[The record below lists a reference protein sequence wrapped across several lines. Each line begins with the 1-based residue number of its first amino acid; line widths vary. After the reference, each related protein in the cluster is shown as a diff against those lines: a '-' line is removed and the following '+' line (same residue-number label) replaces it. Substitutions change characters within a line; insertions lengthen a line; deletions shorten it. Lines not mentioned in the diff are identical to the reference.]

1 MTGAPRHRRRWLR
14 WSVGAVVGV
23 VVLVVAGLS
32 IDAHLTTAPAM
43 LSLPKD
49 NGAGPSRTAG
59 LATVD
64 GVWNAG
70 TGSIIGWRAQQVLV
84 GQQSTLVGRTGKVSG
99 SITISGGSVS
109 HGSFIVDM
117 AAITSSQSQSTQRS
131 VFDVTADPTAMLV
144 LTTPIALG
152 TLPAAGTVDSYPAAG
167 NLTVHG
173 VTRAVEFTVSAEH
186 LGTSISVLADIRVP
200 FADWNI
206 SVPGVPF
213 LADIQSPATVEV
225 LLVLTQGAGNPVAA
239 AS

>member
-1 MTGAPRHRRRWLR
+1 ML
-14 WSVGAVVGV
+14 VVG
-23 VVLVVAGLS
+23 GLS
-32 IDAHLTTAPAM
+32 IDAHLTTTPAM
-43 LSLPKD
+43 LSLPKGA
-49 NGAGPSRTAG
+49 GAGPSRTAS

-70 TGSIIGWRAQQVLV
+70 SGSIVGWRAQQVLV

-99 SITISGGSVS
+99 SITIAGGSVS
-109 HGSFIVDM
+109 RGSFIVDM
-117 AAITSSQSQSTQRS
+117 AAITSNQSQSTQRS
-131 VFDVTADPTAMLV
+131 VFDVTADPTATLV

-152 TLPAAGTVDSYPAAG
+152 TLPGDGTVDRYPAAG
-167 NLTVHG
+167 TLTMHG
-173 VTRAVEFTVSAEH
+173 ATHTVEFTVSAERS
-186 LGTSISVLADIRVP
+186 GASISVLADITVP

-225 LLVLTQGAGNPVAA
+225 LIVLTHGAGNPAPA